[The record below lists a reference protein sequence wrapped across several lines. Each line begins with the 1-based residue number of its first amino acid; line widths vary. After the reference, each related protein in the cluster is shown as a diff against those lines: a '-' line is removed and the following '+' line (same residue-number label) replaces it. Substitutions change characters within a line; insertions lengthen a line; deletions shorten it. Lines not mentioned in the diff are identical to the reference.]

1 MILVTNI
8 KKKNR
13 YFPTTSRKYRIELKN
28 FKGNVSSFNELKFYT
43 YRSIFIQIETMAFNK
58 NKKSVK

>member
-13 YFPTTSRKYRIELKN
+13 YFPTTLRKYRIELKN
-28 FKGNVSSFNELKFYT
+28 FKGSVSSFNELKFYT

-58 NKKSVK
+58 NKKPVK